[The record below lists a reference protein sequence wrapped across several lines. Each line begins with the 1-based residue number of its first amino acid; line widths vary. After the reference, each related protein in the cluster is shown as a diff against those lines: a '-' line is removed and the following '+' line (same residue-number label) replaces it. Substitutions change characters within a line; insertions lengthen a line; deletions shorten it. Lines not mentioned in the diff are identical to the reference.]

1 MTSLKKT
8 FCGITIALSI
18 VSLPLSSV
26 LAASSG
32 SGDLTAEQQAEL
44 QSAAGIT
51 CEANKSDRCTAGNV
65 EGGDYYNV
73 RIYGSCVN
81 AAYYGRINDKPV
93 SLRKAVAT
101 TGTDGKTDGTLASG
115 QLVCIQAAAQV
126 NATDMEY
133 YVMALPID
141 YGPEC
146 KGEELCKK
154 PQPLAKEYQDT
165 MAACKTDSQ
174 KGYVGCP
181 QGWVFAKEMEGYS
194 NGLSFG
200 Q

>member
-1 MTSLKKT
+1 MISLKNT
-8 FCGITIALSI
+8 LCGIIIVLSM
-18 VSLPLSSV
+18 VSLPLSPA

-51 CEANKSDRCTAGNV
+51 CDLNKSENCTAG
-65 EGGDYYNV
+65 EIESGDYYNV

-93 SLRKAVAT
+93 SLRKGVAT
-101 TGTDGKTDGTLASG
+101 TGSDGKTNGVLAPN

-133 YVMALPID
+133 YVIALPMD

-154 PQPLAKEYQDT
+154 PQPLAEEYQSV
-165 MAACKTDSQ
+165 MANCKADNQ
-174 KGYVGCP
+174 KGYAGCP
-181 QGWVFAKEMEGYS
+181 QGWVLASEMEGYS
-194 NGLSFG
+194 NGLFFG

>member
-1 MTSLKKT
+1 MISLKKT
-8 FCGITIALSI
+8 LCGFTIALSMA
-18 VSLPLSSV
+18 SLPLSPV

-32 SGDLTAEQQAEL
+32 SGDLTAEQHAEL

-51 CEANKSDRCTAGNV
+51 CDKNKSENCTAG
-65 EGGDYYNV
+65 EIESGDYYNV

-93 SLRKAVAT
+93 SLRKGVAT
-101 TGTDGKTDGTLASG
+101 TGSDGKTNGALAPN
-115 QLVCIQAAAQV
+115 QLVCIQAVAQV

-133 YVMALPID
+133 YVMALPMD

-154 PQPLAKEYQDT
+154 PQPLAEEYQAT
-165 MAACKTDSQ
+165 MANCKADNH
-174 KGYVGCP
+174 KGYAGCP
-181 QGWVFAKEMEGYS
+181 QGWVLASEMEGYS
-194 NGLSFG
+194 NGISFG